1 MRDSLMRDRVAD
13 KESIDGSVDKSVVN
27 WLMHVIS
34 GKDPI
39 GLGINDASAEV
50 TETAEPRPQVVSSR
64 NDAPGKKA
72 EPSLDM
78 TITAED
84 LCGAPIFPVI
94 GTIQPAKDEIT
105 ADDLCF
111 VPKEAEPE
119 PFRRMTGPQLVELS
133 KSAEMAAAESAVADV
148 FREGVYYGP
157 PASETTTAI
166 AESLRPRKQQPAE
179 AKTAEIDPVEIAR
192 DPEYIEEKL
201 RAGNV
206 TVDEVDW
213 IPSKPI
219 PAVPV
224 SSEPESAA
232 VVTVADPFGAVE
244 EKAAEP
250 EVVEAEPVAV
260 IAEPEVVEAEPV
272 AVIAEPE
279 VVEAEPVAVV
289 VEAAPEVA
297 AVETVVDPFAG
308 VFEMPAEPEVKA
320 AEPVAVV
327 AEPEVVEAAVVEP
340 EVTAEPE
347 AVQAVYVQPEVV
359 TEPEAVQ
366 AAPEMVVAE
375 PEVAEPEVAEP
386 EAAAAEVIA
395 EPAVAEPVESEVEA
409 VAESTAVA
417 EPVVEDEAVAE
428 PAIAAEE
435 VPAVPEMVAE
445 AVATQEP
452 EAEVEPTVSQPVA
465 VNGFTDHMW
474 TAEAAQRD
482 QNEKK
487 FSAED
492 YYQEQ
497 RQMSP
502 PAKVEMAAEKAAEPL
517 KETAEQPE
525 NLTAALKTL
534 MQLGSVLPLAA
545 RMAPMFEGNGSGE
558 PATGSSQEVRQEVS
572 GLRLL
577 QYEIKTTV
585 QDHST
590 QLKRLEEHLSQVR
603 ESFELDSSENANVME
618 NVKSTVKLVRVMGI
632 GLGVMLMVLILMIGM
647 MLVHGK

>member
-13 KESIDGSVDKSVVN
+13 EESIDGSVDKSVVN

-39 GLGINDASAEV
+39 GLGINDASVEAA
-50 TETAEPRPQVVSSR
+50 ETAEPGPQVVASR
-64 NDAPGKKA
+64 KDAQ
-72 EPSLDM
+72 EPAAAPSPEL

-84 LCGAPIFPVI
+84 LCGAPVFPVI
-94 GTIQPAKDEIT
+94 GAIKLAKDEVT

-111 VPKEAEPE
+111 VPEEDASE
-119 PFRRMTGPQLVELS
+119 PFRRMTGLQLVELS
-133 KSAEMAAAESAVADV
+133 NSTEMAAAAAIEPAVADV

-157 PASETTTAI
+157 PPSEATTAI
-166 AESLRPRKQQPAE
+166 AESLRPRKQQAAE
-179 AKTAEIDPVEIAR
+179 AKTEEIDPVEIAR
-192 DPEYIEEKL
+192 DPEYIEEKM
-201 RAGNV
+201 RAGKV

-213 IPSKPI
+213 IPS
-219 PAVPV
+219 A
-224 SSEPESAA
+224 PEAAA
-232 VVTVADPFGAVE
+232 VEMVADPFAAVE
-244 EKAAEP
+244 EKPAEPEVKAAEPVAVVAEP
-250 EVVEAEPVAV
+250 EVVEATEPVAV
-260 IAEPEVVEAEPV
+260 VAEPEVVEA
-272 AVIAEPE
+272 APE
-279 VVEAEPVAVV
+279 SEV

-297 AVETVVDPFAG
+297 AVETVIDPFAG
-308 VFEMPAEPEVKA
+308 VDEMPAEPEVKA

-327 AEPEVVEAAVVEP
+327 AEPEVVEAAEP
-340 EVTAEPE
+340 EVVEAAEPV
-347 AVQAVYVQPEVV
+347 A
-359 TEPEAVQ
+359 
-366 AAPEMVVAE
+366 VVAE
-375 PEVAEPEVAEP
+375 PEIAEPVVAEP
-386 EAAAAEVIA
+386 EAAAAEI
-395 EPAVAEPVESEVEA
+395 VAEPEVAAPVESKVEA

-417 EPVVEDEAVAE
+417 EPEVEDEALAE
-428 PAIAAEE
+428 PAIAEEE
-435 VPAVPEMVAE
+435 VPAVPEMMAEAEASVTAE

-452 EAEVEPTVSQPVA
+452 EAEVEPAVSQPVA
-465 VNGFTDHMW
+465 ANGFTDHMW
-474 TAEAAQRD
+474 TTAVAQRD
-482 QNEKK
+482 PNEKK

-497 RQMSP
+497 MQKSQ
-502 PAKVEMAAEKAAEPL
+502 PAKVERVPEKVPEKAAEPS
-517 KETAEQPE
+517 KETAGQPE

-558 PATGSSQEVRQEVS
+558 PAPGSSQEVRQEVS

-585 QDHST
+585 QDHSS
-590 QLKRLEEHLSQVR
+590 QLKRLEEQLTQIR
-603 ESFELDSSENANVME
+603 ESVELDSSENAAVME